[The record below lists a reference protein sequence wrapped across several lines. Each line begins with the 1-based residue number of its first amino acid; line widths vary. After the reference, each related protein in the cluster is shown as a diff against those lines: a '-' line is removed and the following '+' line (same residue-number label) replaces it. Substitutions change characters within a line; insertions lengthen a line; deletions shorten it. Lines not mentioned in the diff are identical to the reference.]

1 MPKEPKTS
9 YDRFVARVRR
19 HDGGNRSVDR
29 GLENNVPIPNAI
41 LFPLLIQDVQ
51 KGKTCTLRLR
61 GNSMRPFL
69 ENERDLA
76 IFTTPEGVK
85 VGDPVLA
92 EIEKGHY
99 VLHRIMKIEDDDV
112 TLMGDGNFGCEY
124 CKTSDFRCGVIG
136 FIRKGRLKVDRTDGL
151 KWKAYSWF
159 WVKFTFM
166 RRWLLLAYRYG
177 WLNIFKLKAYPPL
190 KQEAIDELVA
200 KYGKKTN
207 NHK

>member
-99 VLHRIMKIEDDDV
+99 VLHRIMKIEDVDSVEEMSEIMEEAQEWAEKAKKNGSFLDLDD
-112 TLMGDGNFGCEY
+112 GD
-124 CKTSDFRCGVIG
+124 D
-136 FIRKGRLKVDRTDGL
+136 DDDDDDDD
-151 KWKAYSWF
+151 
-159 WVKFTFM
+159 
-166 RRWLLLAYRYG
+166 YG
-177 WLNIFKLKAYPPL
+177 
-190 KQEAIDELVA
+190 
-200 KYGKKTN
+200 YGYDDDN
-207 NHK
+207 DDDDDDYDW